1 MRSTRTRN
9 QKVKIQLV
17 TFSADTFR
25 KDVTAADAE
34 IAAYFEKHKED
45 YRIGERRKIKYLVV
59 DVEQLRPQSVVTSRE
74 IERSY
79 NSNIEMYTTPEQVR
93 ASHILLKTQGK
104 DEAAVRK
111 TAEKIL
117 AEAKAGADFAGLA
130 KKYSEDER
138 TAKQGGDL
146 DYISRNSQV
155 PEFEQAAFAM
165 EPGAISDVVK
175 TMYGFE
181 IIKVADKKPATTRT
195 LDEVR
200 AQIREQL
207 ARDKAQKAADA
218 LATEVGQA
226 IKAPADLDK
235 VALARGWKVQE
246 SGFFT
251 RDEPVMDLGGS
262 AQLATQVFSM
272 KEGDVSPA
280 IQVSRGYAFVT
291 VTGKQ
296 DPSLPKLEDVR
307 DRVRDDTIKEKAK
320 ALALARA
327 TSIASSLKSGADFA
341 AAAKK
346 AGLEAKTS
354 ELVARGAALPD
365 VGISAAVDKAAFSLT
380 PGTVSDPI
388 ETTNGTAIIKVLQR
402 EDVTPGQV
410 ASGRDTTKQEL
421 LNERR
426 GRFFSSYMVK
436 AKQKMGIE
444 INRQVLDQVVEA
456 SRPGRAGRSAREA
469 HRHQGQGFSAAEN
482 PQRRGEDRDSPALA
496 AAEQRR
502 EARALF
508 RPAERVGQDFVET
521 PARGIDHEF
530 HALRGGDLRALL
542 RERNGAIQAAK
553 RVNQAALLGLRARSR
568 RDLGRCGR
576 WLQAS
581 AGARSPPSR
590 RTDRRTPGAVPPAS
604 RARTACRGGPASSSR
619 AFLPLLTA
627 STFIAQLLVGAAGHD
642 LAAVDP
648 DRSRQGA
655 GLRDDVGRGHRH
667 VVAARGGQ
675 IGHRGDQ
682 RDARLLGR
690 G

>member
-1 MRSTRTRN
+1 MTMLDRMRRHKGWLKWSLALVCVTFVIFYIPDFLREKASGSLPSDQIATVAGRAVSVAEFRRAYQSQLQAYRGAYGANVSEQLLKQLGIEQQVLQQMIDEVASTAEAERLGIKVGDEEIQQRILSIPAFQVNGQFIGEQRYRDLLNMQRPPMNPSEFESSLRRSLMVEKLRAVLTDWIMVSDQEADAEYTTRN

-444 INRQVLDQVVEA
+444 INRQVLDQVV
-456 SRPGRAGRSAREA
+456 
-469 HRHQGQGFSAAEN
+469 
-482 PQRRGEDRDSPALA
+482 
-496 AAEQRR
+496 
-502 EARALF
+502 
-508 RPAERVGQDFVET
+508 
-521 PARGIDHEF
+521 
-530 HALRGGDLRALL
+530 GG
-542 RERNGAIQAAK
+542 
-553 RVNQAALLGLRARSR
+553 
-568 RDLGRCGR
+568 
-576 WLQAS
+576 
-581 AGARSPPSR
+581 
-590 RTDRRTPGAVPPAS
+590 
-604 RARTACRGGPASSSR
+604 
-619 AFLPLLTA
+619 
-627 STFIAQLLVGAAGHD
+627 
-642 LAAVDP
+642 
-648 DRSRQGA
+648 
-655 GLRDDVGRGHRH
+655 
-667 VVAARGGQ
+667 
-675 IGHRGDQ
+675 
-682 RDARLLGR
+682 
-690 G
+690 